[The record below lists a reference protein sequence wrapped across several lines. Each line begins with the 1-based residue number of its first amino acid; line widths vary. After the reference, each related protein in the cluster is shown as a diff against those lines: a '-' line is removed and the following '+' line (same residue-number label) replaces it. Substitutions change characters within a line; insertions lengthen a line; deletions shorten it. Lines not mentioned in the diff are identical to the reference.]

1 MRSRFTGATIAAE
14 TRTCGARSR
23 LRSRCRPCAVRDRV
37 NHLDEV
43 RLGNSVREA
52 DPAGGRG
59 ARWLDG
65 QHLDDRDAAVNERR
79 RLGAPDQAAA
89 EDDRHVRLRCLVGL
103 ERARAKLD
111 VEPVLLE
118 KLGEIGLPRGDD
130 EYLAAGPL
138 HDGMIPASSSFQSNR
153 MQIEKLDHVALWVT
167 EREGIADIAIERLG
181 MHVIDRTD
189 AFTLVGADAR
199 RGKLTLFE
207 ADGPR
212 ERGALAHVA
221 LCAGDRAG
229 GRVEFADGLVV
240 ELVEGSAEVDYDL
253 DHVALLSREPERT
266 AARYLELGFSEAAP
280 ADGGIPRVE
289 VGGAYVEFHEGDP
302 GDPERPLLNH
312 VAVLVESADEAL
324 AAARDRRLDVADIV
338 DAANTKAV
346 FVWAPERVKIEYVEH
361 KPTFSL
367 V

>member
-1 MRSRFTGATIAAE
+1 
-14 TRTCGARSR
+14 
-23 LRSRCRPCAVRDRV
+23 
-37 NHLDEV
+37 
-43 RLGNSVREA
+43 
-52 DPAGGRG
+52 
-59 ARWLDG
+59 
-65 QHLDDRDAAVNERR
+65 
-79 RLGAPDQAAA
+79 
-89 EDDRHVRLRCLVGL
+89 
-103 ERARAKLD
+103 
-111 VEPVLLE
+111 
-118 KLGEIGLPRGDD
+118 
-130 EYLAAGPL
+130 
-138 HDGMIPASSSFQSNR
+138 

-167 EREGIADIAIERLG
+167 ERERIAETAIERLG

-221 LCAGDRAG
+221 LRAGGRAG
-229 GRVEFADGLVV
+229 GRVELADGLVV
-240 ELVEGSAEVDYDL
+240 EVVEGSAEVDYDL

-324 AAARDRRLDVADIV
+324 AAARDRGLDVADVV